1 MADTKK
7 TGRVIIN
14 GDFLCN
20 TITGIERLA
29 MEITKELDKICK
41 KNEIGIVIPRNAK
54 TDLDLNVITV
64 YPYNKDIRSFPKW
77 QQFGLPRITKKYNA
91 IPLDFGNSCSFFN
104 PGITFL
110 HDIYCRIY
118 PEDFTGRRE
127 RLECFY
133 FRFLYR
139 IIALRAKKIIT
150 VSNYCRD
157 QIQSIYHV
165 KAERIQVIH
174 SSYDHFK
181 QIKSDYSIF
190 NEFPQLMN
198 KVMNK
203 GYYFSLGSLSKRK
216 NIRWIIEYAL
226 KHPEALF
233 AISGKSL
240 PTVKVE
246 ELNTESPKNIILL
259 GYLDD
264 SKVKAL
270 MERCRAFILPS
281 YYEGFGLT
289 PLEALS
295 CGAKVIVSNAASL
308 PEIYGGA
315 AYYIDPF
322 NTDTDLDEL
331 IKGPVENPDSI
342 LETYS
347 YKKSAEALYKVIKEV
362 LS

>member
-1 MADTKK
+1 MKK
-7 TGRVIIN
+7 TSRIIIN

-20 TITGIERLA
+20 SLTGIERLA

-41 KNEIGIVIPRNAK
+41 KDEIGIVVPRNAK
-54 TDLDLNVITV
+54 TSLDLNVITV
-64 YPYNKDIRSFPKW
+64 YPYNKDITSFPKW
-77 QQFGLPRITKKYNA
+77 QQFGLARITKKHNA

-110 HDIYCRIY
+110 HDIYCRIH

-127 RLECFY
+127 RLECLY
-133 FRFLYR
+133 FRLLYR

-157 QIQSIYHV
+157 QIQSMYHV
-165 KAERIQVIH
+165 KAERIRVIH

-181 QIKSDYSIF
+181 QIKGDYSVF

-198 KVMNK
+198 G

-216 NIRWIIEYAL
+216 NILWIINYAR
-226 KHPEALF
+226 KHPETLF

-240 PTVKVE
+240 PTVRVE
-246 ELNTESPKNIILL
+246 ELHTESPKNIILP

-295 CGAKVIVSNAASL
+295 CGAKIIVSNAASL
-308 PEIYGGA
+308 PEIYGNA

-322 NTDTDLDEL
+322 NTDIDLDEL
-331 IKGPVENPDSI
+331 IKGPVEKPDRI

-347 YKKSAEALYKVIKEV
+347 YKKSAEELYRVIKEV

>member
-1 MADTKK
+1 MKK
-7 TGRVIIN
+7 PCRIIIN

-20 TITGIERLA
+20 NLTGIERLA
-29 MEITKELDKICK
+29 IEITKELDKICK
-41 KNEIGIVIPRNAK
+41 KDEIGIVIPRNAK
-54 TDLDLNVITV
+54 TNLDLNVITV
-64 YPYNKDIRSFPKW
+64 YPYNKDVTSFPKW
-77 QQFGLPRITKKYNA
+77 QQFGLPRFTKKHNA

-110 HDIYCRIY
+110 HDIYCRIH

-127 RLECFY
+127 RLECLY
-133 FRFLYR
+133 FRFLYL

-157 QIQSIYHV
+157 QIQSLYHV
-165 KAERIQVIH
+165 KAERIRVIH
-174 SSYDHFK
+174 SSYDHFR
-181 QIKSDYSIF
+181 QIKGDYSVF
-190 NEFPQLMN
+190 NEFPQLIN
-198 KVMNK
+198 VNG

-226 KHPEALF
+226 KHPETLF

-240 PTVKVE
+240 PTVRVE

-295 CGAKVIVSNAASL
+295 CGAKIIVSGAASL
-308 PEIYGGA
+308 PEIYGNA

-322 NTDTDLDEL
+322 NTDVDLDEL
-331 IKGPVENPDSI
+331 IKGPVEKPNVI
-342 LETYS
+342 LERYS
-347 YKKSAEALYKVIKEV
+347 YKKSAEELYEVIKEV

>member
-1 MADTKK
+1 MKP
-7 TGRVIIN
+7 RQIIIN

-20 TITGIERLA
+20 NITGIERFA
-29 MEITKELDKICK
+29 IEITKELDKICK

-54 TDLDLNVITV
+54 TSLDLNVITV
-64 YPYNKDIRSFPKW
+64 YPYNKDVTSFSKW
-77 QQFGLPRITKKYNA
+77 QQFGLPRITKKHNA

-110 HDIYCRIY
+110 HDIYCRIH
-118 PEDFTGRRE
+118 PEDFRGGRE
-127 RLECFY
+127 GLECLY

-139 IIALRAKKIIT
+139 IIACRAKKIIT

-157 QIQSIYHV
+157 QIQSIYRV
-165 KAERIQVIH
+165 KAERIRVIH

-181 QIKSDYSIF
+181 QIKSDYSVF
-190 NEFPQLMN
+190 SEFPQLN
-198 KVMNK
+198 
-203 GYYFSLGSLSKRK
+203 GAYYFSLGSLSKRK

-226 KHPEALF
+226 KHPETLF

-240 PTVKVE
+240 PTVRVE
-246 ELNTESPKNIILL
+246 ELDSESPKNIILL

-295 CGAKVIVSNAASL
+295 CGAKIIVSNAASL
-308 PEIYGGA
+308 PEIYGNA

-322 NTDTDLDEL
+322 NTDVDLDEL
-331 IKGPVENPDSI
+331 IKGPVEKPGGI

-347 YKKSAEALYKVIKEV
+347 YKKSAEELYRVIKEL

>member
-1 MADTKK
+1 MADMGK

-20 TITGIERLA
+20 NITGIERLA
-29 MEITKELDKICK
+29 IEITKELDKICK
-41 KNEIGIVIPRNAK
+41 KNEIGIAIPRNAK
-54 TDLDLNVITV
+54 INLDLNVITV
-64 YPYNKDIRSFPKW
+64 YPYNKDVTSFPKW
-77 QQFGLPRITKKYNA
+77 QQFGLPLFTKKHNA

-110 HDIYCRIY
+110 HDIYCRIH
-118 PEDFTGRRE
+118 PEDFSSRRE
-127 RLECFY
+127 RLECLY

-157 QIQSIYHV
+157 QIQNIYHV
-165 KAERIQVIH
+165 KPERIQVIH

-181 QIKSDYSIF
+181 HIKGDYSVF
-190 NEFPQLMN
+190 NEFPLLSN
-198 KVMNK
+198 

-226 KHPEALF
+226 RHPETLF

-246 ELNTESPKNIILL
+246 ELNEEGPKNIILL

-270 MERCRAFILPS
+270 MERCKAFILPS

-295 CGAKVIVSNAASL
+295 CGAKIIVSNAASL
-308 PEIYGGA
+308 PEIYGDT

-322 NTDTDLDEL
+322 NTDIDLDEL
-331 IKGPVENPDSI
+331 IKGPVKKPEGI